1 MAAEDRH
8 ARVSALTVV
17 VDDRRFRVDVLDIA
31 GPQAID
37 LPDGLV
43 ADRVRLVVEEVT
55 PGTQDGVAI
64 GEVVV
69 ETSPA

>member
-1 MAAEDRH
+1 
-8 ARVSALTVV
+8 
-17 VDDRRFRVDVLDIA
+17 
-31 GPQAID
+31 
-37 LPDGLV
+37 V